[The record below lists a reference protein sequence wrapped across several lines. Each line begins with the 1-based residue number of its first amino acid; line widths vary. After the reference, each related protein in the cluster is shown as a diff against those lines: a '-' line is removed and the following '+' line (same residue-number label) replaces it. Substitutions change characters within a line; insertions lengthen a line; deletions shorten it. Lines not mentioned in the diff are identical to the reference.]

1 MRDGFDDFVQSRS
14 TGLLRIAYLLTG
26 NRHSAED
33 LVQEVLEQMYVK
45 WRRIDGMPEAY
56 ARRALVN
63 RAANRW
69 RRRGRRPEAPLEG
82 HDVAAPDH
90 SEQIVVRDTVV
101 EALRALPPRQRAAV
115 VLRYLEDL
123 RHPGC
128 GRCPAPTPRRPGK
141 TRGTWPAATASPTGT
156 ATGSPRHPPGPGC
169 CGAPRRTVASS
180 PCRR

>member
-1 MRDGFDDFVQSRS
+1 MRDGFDDFVRSRS

-26 NRHSAED
+26 DRHSAED

-45 WRRIDGMPEAY
+45 WRRIHGMPEAY

-69 RRRGRRPEAPLEG
+69 RRRGRRPEAPLGG

-90 SEQIVVRDTVV
+90 SDHVVVRDAVLD
-101 EALRALPPRQRAAV
+101 ALRVLPARQRAAV

-123 RHPGC
+123 PVAEVARALDCSEGTVKSSVSRGLASLRAALVPVTTTTER
-128 GRCPAPTPRRPGK
+128 GR
-141 TRGTWPAATASPTGT
+141 S
-156 ATGSPRHPPGPGC
+156 
-169 CGAPRRTVASS
+169 
-180 PCRR
+180 

>member
-1 MRDGFDDFVQSRS
+1 MRDGFDDFVRSRS

-26 NRHSAED
+26 DRHSAED

-45 WRRIDGMPEAY
+45 WRRIHGMPEAY

-69 RRRGRRPEAPLEG
+69 RRRSRRPEAPLGG

-90 SEQIVVRDTVV
+90 SDHVVVRDAVLD
-101 EALRALPPRQRAAV
+101 ALRVLPARQRAAV

-123 RHPGC
+123 PVAEVARALDCSEGTVKSSVSRGLASLRAALAPVTTTER
-128 GRCPAPTPRRPGK
+128 GR
-141 TRGTWPAATASPTGT
+141 
-156 ATGSPRHPPGPGC
+156 
-169 CGAPRRTVASS
+169 
-180 PCRR
+180 